1 MENVPMSTSTLSF
14 SDIKGSLH
22 QIGGHLFLS
31 PAQLLPEHQP
41 SAEQAYLE
49 RVNSLLK
56 THYQTLLGKSRKLYE
71 TLPGTDLYSTQ
82 GQALVDTLKRS
93 LNAELLDMGLRE
105 PINGASRKSFLIE
118 AAGLMALEYEARLGV
133 QDRLL
138 HPQDSA
144 MLAQVRSGPSLRPG
158 LYALRFGYQ
167 DKTIELAGAF
177 VATQK
182 NSPIVTSL
190 TATEAVGRVLLFT
203 PVRGIEAFDSLSEL
217 NDRLLQILNH
227 PTSRHEFMT
236 LLPKRYHTLTA
247 AGIWPLALASINEK
261 PLFEHLFDTQV
272 DKRTQDID
280 YALSFADNPSRDPAQ
295 LHSALDTAITT
306 TPPDFSARLELR
318 AQALLERH
326 LRLSAPDWYRSASE
340 TRRAE
345 LAEHLGQYNQ
355 ARQALLDLLGPA
367 ATPHALAAHQWRERL
382 SDELEIDD
390 LQPEHLLVT
399 TQRVMTGLGPYE
411 QQRNLIDLALRGLH
425 TGDELP
431 GSDFVQ
437 KTTLTYH
444 GAALPDTY
452 RDLTPTWLA
461 KQLSTLQPRID
472 FAQVQQDL
480 HGRVELKQAIEQML
494 DRRINALAYTAVL
507 QNHLSDDDFQL
518 IQRLRA
524 GSDPQLSAASLGS
537 GALSLHGAQLL
548 DLWALRQADS
558 TGTIKRVL
566 LCTPQAPRAQQFMA
580 FDSEAQCQAHILG
593 WAVDNGVEAA
603 SGSLTDYLITR
614 LPMRFRGT
622 MNTVLA
628 GLGFKP
634 HSQEHQE
641 VSFNTA
647 PSYQACL
654 QSMAEHALRTRV
666 DDYDFSTPPWF
677 RSASTEQRRT
687 LLTLNENADN
697 TLQVYNAQA
706 FSEASFPSFDSYV
719 HQQARLRLNRLLG
732 RSQNDVDPDSVWA
745 YSPPALIGAWTPAPQ
760 TYTQL
765 YRDGYAD
772 GVGFI
777 DEKFSHS
784 ARFRGPQGID
794 LTPLTAQT
802 VARSITGVWVGERYI
817 DKVRGELLNSREPS
831 YDIRRRTVLAITQWQ
846 LQSAALESQLQ
857 GHIAEVDRQWLDL
870 CIAGMGDTS
879 VQARTRYT
887 MHRLM
892 IDGDWVIGAW
902 LFTHADNP
910 VLLYTPQAPDGISF
924 REARLFNY
932 LLKKQPGMIAYLT
945 ERVGVQSRTRVR
957 NFLEEARRK
966 LPEQLD
972 KTSIS
977 PARYDTTQ
985 RVAPI
990 TDLRQA
996 LYNMKL
1002 QRKIDDVAATTVSRT
1017 QMITGILWTCVEWVA
1032 AVATAPFPVLSLSV
1046 GLLLAFKD
1054 AMLALHAYN
1063 QGDTSAAF
1071 EHFLGYLFNSAGA
1084 LFTDLRPALRA
1095 LNPVTKPL
1103 RLSAADAGQSRA
1115 LQLIN
1120 QLEAASPA
1128 PQGMQPVIFDGQA
1141 LWAPK
1146 TPDALGRYLLYR
1158 LDPAAGQ
1165 LVSTARLAEPNV
1177 DGVWVR
1183 SGLAGGAPKYESLP
1197 ETPGPHKDY
1206 GVPAKYWR
1214 DVELVLNPQM
1224 KPDMILWADVA
1235 QIPAQMQLDNTAMK
1249 LRPARGIYQQQV
1261 MRLAS
1266 DAQAF
1271 FQTFVPLPAVAK
1283 VPAVDASA
1291 SFAELIGTQAF
1302 TGNKHLLVG
1311 ALPGSIAGKQVLID
1325 NMDALIEKGFNT
1337 LYLEYLPGD
1346 VFRVKLQKLNSGESW
1361 RHIRK
1366 HLSTVDKALG
1376 FASDAQYSYL
1386 ALVSKARA
1394 KGLQVR
1400 ALDASTSYQL
1410 DSALIL
1416 GDEPP
1421 TTPRNNRLRNF
1432 YSHKA
1437 IEADMADTPQ
1447 ERWVAL
1453 VEPSRLRTFEQTPG
1467 LADLQDAVALRI
1479 EDVGTDQPMGIRIDT
1494 PGSIPGDAQA
1504 QGDYLMTL
1512 PSAYKVAE
1520 PAAPAVS
1527 APTPVAEHFSNFD
1540 IAPAFR
1546 DDIVQL
1552 AQEPH
1557 GLDSRYGLVTTSRMP
1572 AFNAFIDTRSRL
1584 RSSAETFFANYVPPI
1599 RPTLPVVTA
1608 ATTPQAFIKQVS
1620 DSRLSGLVI
1629 GEGHAHEASK
1639 TLLRTQMKTFK
1650 EAGFKTLYVEHLLT
1664 DLHQTELDLFQRT
1677 QRVPGRLKAYLKGQD
1692 EGHMWPY
1699 SGPDT
1704 YTQVIQAANKYGMRV
1719 RALDCTASYHVKGLS
1734 VANPSRNQMFSYF
1747 ATRVIEAD
1755 QAAQG
1760 AHKWIAF
1767 VGSAHTNINEG
1778 VPGLAEM
1785 LGAVSLHVRDTA
1797 PALARGIHPG
1807 YWESDLGSL
1816 TSVALRSDFKL
1827 DVGKAGRPLPI
1838 AFVAIERSK
1847 LTHAGHYLIER
1858 PSTTETRLVHHSQ
1871 TGEIVTTPIQ
1881 VDDNGMFF
1889 IDRWGKQAKRFKHLF
1904 TLLKML
1910 ESEVNLIAVK

>member
-1 MENVPMSTSTLSF
+1 MSTSTLSF
-14 SDIKGSLH
+14 DAIKGSLH
-22 QIGGHLFLS
+22 QIGSHLFLS

-49 RVNSLLK
+49 RVNNLLK
-56 THYQTLLGKSRKLYE
+56 AHYQTLLGKSRKLYE
-71 TLPGTDLYSTQ
+71 TLPGSDLHSTQ
-82 GQALVDTLKRS
+82 GQAMVDTLKRR
-93 LNAELLDMGLRE
+93 LNAELLDMDLRE
-105 PINGASRKSFLIE
+105 QINGASRKSFLTY
-118 AAGLMALEYEARLGV
+118 AAGLTALEHEARLGV

-144 MLAQVRSGPSLRPG
+144 ILAQVGLAPSLRPG

-177 VATQK
+177 VATQN
-182 NSPIVTSL
+182 NSPVVTTLS
-190 TATEAVGRVLLFT
+190 TSNAVGRVLLFT
-203 PVRGIEAFDSLSEL
+203 PARGIEAFDSLGEL
-217 NDRLLQILNH
+217 NDRLLQLLNH
-227 PTSRHEFMT
+227 PTSHHEFMM

-247 AGIWPLALASINEK
+247 AGIWPLELASISEK
-261 PLFEHLFDTQV
+261 PLFEHLFDVQV
-272 DKRTQDID
+272 DKRTQDIEH
-280 YALSFADNPSRDPAQ
+280 ALSFADNPSRNPTH

-340 TRRAE
+340 ARRAE
-345 LAEHLGQYNQ
+345 LALHLGQYDQ

-399 TQRVMTGLGPYE
+399 TQREMPGLGPYE
-411 QQRNLIDLALRGLH
+411 QRRNLIDLALRGLH
-425 TGDELP
+425 TGDALP

-437 KTTLTYH
+437 KTTLTYQ
-444 GAALPDTY
+444 GAPLPEAYLDVTA
-452 RDLTPTWLA
+452 TWLA
-461 KQLSTLQPRID
+461 QQLNTLQPRID
-472 FAQVQQDL
+472 FAQVQQEL
-480 HGRVELKQAIEQML
+480 HGRPALRQAIEQML

-507 QNHLSDDDFQL
+507 QNHLSDEDFQL

-524 GSDPQLSAASLGS
+524 GGDPQLSAASLGS

-548 DLWALRQADS
+548 DLWVLRQADS
-558 TGTIKRVL
+558 TGAIKRVL

-622 MNTVLA
+622 MNTVLT

-634 HSQEHQE
+634 HDQEHQE
-641 VSFNTA
+641 VTFNTA
-647 PSYQACL
+647 SSYQACL

-666 DDYDFSTPPWF
+666 DDYEFSTPLWF
-677 RSASTEQRRT
+677 RSANAEQRRK

-697 TLQVYNAQA
+697 TLRVYNDQT
-706 FSEASFPSFDSYV
+706 FSEASFPSFDSYL
-719 HQQARLRLNRLLG
+719 HQQARLRLNQLLG
-732 RSQNDVDPDSVWA
+732 RPQNDVDPDSVWA
-745 YSPPALIGAWTPAPQ
+745 YSPPALVGVWTPAPM

-772 GVGFI
+772 GVGFL

-784 ARFRGPQGID
+784 ARFRGPQGVD
-794 LTPLTAQT
+794 LSALTAER
-802 VARSITGVWVGERYI
+802 VARSVTGVWIGQRYI
-817 DKVRGELLNSREPS
+817 NKVRADLLNSREPS
-831 YDIRRRTVLAITQWQ
+831 YVLRRNTVLAITQWQ
-846 LQSAALESQLQ
+846 LQSAALESHLQ
-857 GHIAEVDRQWLDL
+857 GHIAGVDLQWLDP

-879 VQARTRYT
+879 VQTRNRYA

-892 IDGDWVIGAW
+892 IDGDWVIGCW

-957 NFLEEARRK
+957 NFLEEAKRT

-972 KTSIS
+972 KTSVS
-977 PARYDTTQ
+977 PARYDTTD

-1002 QRKIDDVAATTVSRT
+1002 QRRIDDVEATTVNRT
-1017 QMITGILWTCVEWVA
+1017 QMITGILWTCVEWVV

-1084 LFTDLRPALRA
+1084 LFTDLRPALRS
-1095 LNPVTKPL
+1095 LNPVAKPL
-1103 RLSAADAGQSRA
+1103 RLSAADPGQSRA

-1120 QLEAASPA
+1120 QLDAPA
-1128 PQGMQPVIFDGQA
+1128 PTPQGMQPVIFDGRP

-1146 TPDALGRYLLYR
+1146 TADALGRYLLHR
-1158 LDPAAGQ
+1158 LDPVSGQ
-1165 LVSTARLAEPNV
+1165 LVSTARLAEP
-1177 DGVWVR
+1177 DAEGVWVR

-1197 ETPGPHKDY
+1197 ETPGPHRDY
-1206 GVPAKYWR
+1206 GVPAKHWR
-1214 DVELVLNPQM
+1214 DVERVLNPQM
-1224 KPDMILWADVA
+1224 KADMILWADVA
-1235 QIPAQMQLDNTAMK
+1235 QIPAQMQLDNAVMQ
-1249 LRPARGIYQQQV
+1249 LRPARGAYQQQV
-1261 MRLAS
+1261 TRLAT

-1271 FQTFVPLPAVAK
+1271 FQKFVPLPAVAT
-1283 VPAVDASA
+1283 VPPVDASA
-1291 SFAELIGTQAF
+1291 SLAQLIGTQAF
-1302 TGNKHLLVG
+1302 TGNKHLLIG
-1311 ALPGSIAGKQVLID
+1311 ALPGSIAGKQLLID
-1325 NMDALIEKGFNT
+1325 NMDALVEKGFKT

-1346 VFRVKLQKLNSGESW
+1346 VFRVKLQKLNSGQSW

-1366 HLSTVDKALG
+1366 HLKTVDKALG
-1376 FASDAQYSYL
+1376 FAPDAQYSYL
-1386 ALVSKARA
+1386 SLVTKARE

-1416 GDEPP
+1416 GDTPP

-1467 LADLQDAVALRI
+1467 MADLQNAVALRV
-1479 EDVGTDQPMGIRIDT
+1479 EDVGADQPVGLRIDT

-1512 PSAYKVAE
+1512 PTAYKVAE
-1520 PAAPAVS
+1520 PAAPPVS
-1527 APTPVAEHFSNFD
+1527 APTPVAEHFSDFD

-1546 DDIVQL
+1546 DDIAHL
-1552 AQEPH
+1552 AQE
-1557 GLDSRYGLVTTSRMP
+1557 RYGLNNRYGLPTASRLS
-1572 AFNAFIDTRSRL
+1572 AFNSFIATRSRL
-1584 RSSAETFFANYVPPI
+1584 SSSAKNHFVTYVPPA
-1599 RPTLPVVTA
+1599 RPALPVVTA
-1608 ATTPQAFIKQVS
+1608 ATTPEAFIKQVS

-1629 GEGHAHEASK
+1629 GEGHGHRASK
-1639 TLLRTQMKTFK
+1639 AFLITQMKTLK
-1650 EAGFKTLYVEHLLT
+1650 ETGFKTLYVEHLLT
-1664 DLHQTELDLFQRT
+1664 DLHQVELDLFQRT
-1677 QRVPGRLKAYLKGQD
+1677 QQLPDRLKAYLRQQD
-1692 EGHMWPY
+1692 IGHMPHY

-1704 YTQVIQAANKYGMRV
+1704 YTQVVQAANKYGIRV
-1719 RALDCTASYHVKGLS
+1719 RALDCAASYHIEGASSEKL
-1734 VANPSRNQMFSYF
+1734 SRNQMFSYF

-1760 AHKWIAF
+1760 PHKWIAF
-1767 VGSAHTNINEG
+1767 VGSAHTNTNEG

-1785 LGAVSLHVRDTA
+1785 LGAVGLQVRDTT

-1807 YWESDLGSL
+1807 YWESDLSSL

-1827 DVGKAGRPLPI
+1827 EVGTAGWPNPI
-1838 AFVAIERSK
+1838 AFVAVDRAR
-1847 LTHAGHYLIER
+1847 LTQPGHYLIER
-1858 PSTTETRLVHHSQ
+1858 PSTAETRLVHRSSS
-1871 TGEIVTTPIQ
+1871 GEIVTTPIQ

-1889 IDRWGKQAKRFKHLF
+1889 IDRWGKKEQRFRVMKTLF
-1904 TLLKML
+1904 DMLKAD
-1910 ESEVNLIAVK
+1910 VFLIPAP

>member
-1 MENVPMSTSTLSF
+1 MSTSTLSF
-14 SDIKGSLH
+14 NDIKGSLH

-49 RVNSLLK
+49 RVNKLLK
-56 THYQTLLGKSRKLYE
+56 THYQTLLAKSRKLYE
-71 TLPGTDLYSTQ
+71 ALPGSDLHSTQ
-82 GQALVDTLKRS
+82 GQALVDTLKRR
-93 LNAELLDMGLRE
+93 LNAELLDLDLRE
-105 PINGASRKSFLIE
+105 PINGASRKSFLTE
-118 AAGLMALEYEARLGV
+118 AAGLTALEHEARLGV

-144 MLAQVRSGPSLRPG
+144 MLAQVRSVPSLRPG

-177 VATQK
+177 VATQN

-203 PVRGIEAFDSLSEL
+203 PVRGIEAFDSLGEL
-217 NDRLLQILNH
+217 NERLLQLINH

-236 LLPKRYHTLTA
+236 LLPRRYRTLTA
-247 AGIWPLALASINEK
+247 AGIWPLELASISEK
-261 PLFEHLFDTQV
+261 PLFEQLFDAQV

-318 AQALLERH
+318 AQALLERQ

-345 LAEHLGQYNQ
+345 LAVHLGQYDQ
-355 ARQALLDLLGPA
+355 ARQTLLELLGPA

-399 TQRVMTGLGPYE
+399 TQCMMTGLGLYE

-425 TGDELP
+425 TNDELP

-437 KTTLTYH
+437 KTTLTYQ
-444 GAALPDTY
+444 GAPLPEAY
-452 RDLTPTWLA
+452 QDLTPTWLA
-461 KQLSTLQPRID
+461 QQLKTLQPRID

-480 HGRVELKQAIEQML
+480 HGRVELKQAIEQLL

-558 TGTIKRVL
+558 NGAIKRVL
-566 LCTPQAPRAQQFMA
+566 LCTPQAPRTQQFMA

-641 VSFNTA
+641 VTFNTA
-647 PSYQACL
+647 LNYQACL
-654 QSMAEHALRTRV
+654 QSMAEHALRTRR
-666 DDYDFSTPPWF
+666 DDYEFSTPLWF
-677 RSASTEQRRT
+677 RSASAEQRRT
-687 LLTLNENADN
+687 LLTLSENADN

-706 FSEASFPSFDSYV
+706 FSEASVPSFDTYV
-719 HQQARLRLNRLLG
+719 HQQARLRLNQLLG

-772 GVGFI
+772 GVGFL
-777 DEKFSHS
+777 DEKFSRA

-794 LTPLTAQT
+794 LRALTAQN
-802 VARSITGVWVGERYI
+802 VARSVTGTWVGERYI
-817 DKVRGELLNSREPS
+817 DKVRGDLLNSREPS
-831 YDIRRRTVLAITQWQ
+831 YDLRRRTVMAITQWQ

-879 VQARTRYT
+879 VQARNRYA

-924 REARLFNY
+924 RQARLFNY

-972 KTSIS
+972 KTSVS
-977 PARYDTTQ
+977 PARYDTT
-985 RVAPI
+985 RGVAPV

-1002 QRKIDDVAATTVSRT
+1002 QRKIDDVAATTTSRT

-1054 AMLALHAYN
+1054 AMLAWHAYN

-1095 LNPVTKPL
+1095 LNPVAKPL

-1115 LQLIN
+1115 MQLLN
-1120 QLEAASPA
+1120 QLEAPSPT
-1128 PQGMQPVIFDGQA
+1128 PQGMQPMIFDGQA
-1141 LWAPK
+1141 LWAPT
-1146 TPDALGRYLLYR
+1146 TPDALGRYLLHR
-1158 LDPAAGQ
+1158 VDPVSGQ
-1165 LVSTARLAEPNV
+1165 LVSTARLAEP
-1177 DGVWVR
+1177 DAQGVWVR
-1183 SGLAGGAPKYESLP
+1183 SGLAGGAPKYETLP
-1197 ETPGPHKDY
+1197 QTPGPLLDY
-1206 GVPAKYWR
+1206 GIPPKHWP
-1214 DVELVLNPQM
+1214 DVESILDPQM
-1224 KPDMILWADVA
+1224 KSNLVESAKV
-1235 QIPAQMQLDNTAMK
+1235 MQLPEIIMLHNTVK
-1249 LRPARGIYQQQV
+1249 HLRKARSAYQEQV
-1261 MRLAS
+1261 SRLAT

-1271 FQTFVPLPAVAK
+1271 YQAFVPLPAVTN
-1283 VPAVDASA
+1283 VPAVEASA
-1291 SFAELIGTQAF
+1291 SFAQLLGSEAF
-1302 TGNKHLLVG
+1302 SGNKHLIIG
-1311 ALPGSIAGKQVLID
+1311 AFPGSIAGKQVLID
-1325 NMDALIEKGFNT
+1325 NLDTLIDRGFKT

-1346 VFRVKLQKLNSGESW
+1346 VFSKKLEKLNSGQSW
-1361 RHIRK
+1361 RHIK
-1366 HLSTVDKALG
+1366 LHLETVDRAMG
-1376 FASDAQYSYL
+1376 FAPKATYSYL
-1386 ALVSKARA
+1386 ALVSKARE
-1394 KGLQVR
+1394 KGLKIK
-1400 ALDASTSYQL
+1400 ALDVSTSYQL

-1416 GDEPP
+1416 GDTPP

-1467 LADLQDAVALRI
+1467 IADLQNAVALRV
-1479 EDVGTDQPMGIRIDT
+1479 EDVGADLPVGLRIDT

-1512 PSAYKVAE
+1512 PTAYKAAE

-1527 APTPVAEHFSNFD
+1527 APPPVAEHFSDFD
-1540 IAPAFR
+1540 IASAFR

-1557 GLDSRYGLVTTSRMP
+1557 GLDSRYAPFTTSRLG
-1572 AFNAFIDTRSRL
+1572 AFNSFINTRSRL
-1584 RSSAETFFANYVPPI
+1584 QTSAESFFANYVPST
-1599 RPTLPVVTA
+1599 RPTLPVVTT
-1608 ATTPQAFIKQVS
+1608 ATTPEAFIKQVS

-1629 GEGHAHEASK
+1629 GEGHGHEASK
-1639 TLLRTQMKTFK
+1639 ALLITQMKTLK
-1650 EAGFKTLYVEHLLT
+1650 EAGFKTLYIEHLFT
-1664 DLHQTELDLFQRT
+1664 DLHQAELELFQHT
-1677 QRVPGRLKAYLKGQD
+1677 QRLPDRLKAYLGRQDLGQ
-1692 EGHMWPY
+1692 MPMY
-1699 SGPDT
+1699 NGPDT
-1704 YTQVIQAANKYGMRV
+1704 YSQVVQAANKYGLRI
-1719 RALDCTASYHVKGLS
+1719 RALDCTASYHLQGVSDRS
-1734 VANPSRNQMFSYF
+1734 VSRNQMFSYF

-1760 AHKWIAF
+1760 PHKWIAF
-1767 VGSAHTNINEG
+1767 VGSAHTNTNVA

-1785 LGAVSLHVRDTA
+1785 LGAVGLHVRDTS

-1807 YWESDLGSL
+1807 YWESNPSNL

-1827 DVGKAGRPLPI
+1827 EVAKVGYPAPAP
-1838 AFVAIERSK
+1838 FVPADQSK
-1847 LTHAGHYLIER
+1847 LTRAGHYLIER
-1858 PSTTETRLVHHSQ
+1858 PSTAETRLVHRST

-1889 IDRWGKQAKRFKHLF
+1889 IDRWGKQDQRFNTMEMLF
-1904 TLLKML
+1904 GTLRTD
-1910 ESEVNLIAVK
+1910 VNLTPAQ